1 MTDACCARRTLTC
14 APSRSPAAGL
24 CPPAGGATL
33 AWGRGRDIAR
43 TDHSAPV
50 EMAGADGHFQR
61 CALTAGRSTITVMRH
76 QLTEDERRVLDL
88 LSVGL
93 PMHDIGQLLRISE
106 TLLQARV
113 ASLLR
118 HYGAD
123 DRTSLVAT
131 AYRRGDAPGL
141 GRLARSVALARTER
155 RPV

>member
-1 MTDACCARRTLTC
+1 
-14 APSRSPAAGL
+14 
-24 CPPAGGATL
+24 
-33 AWGRGRDIAR
+33 
-43 TDHSAPV
+43 
-50 EMAGADGHFQR
+50 MAGADGHFQR
-61 CALTAGRSTITVMRH
+61 CALTVGRSTITVMRH

-106 TLLQARV
+106 TMLQARV